1 MSACAEP
8 SRGACVEKE
17 EAGKMDKQL
26 QENMPIYMQIMQKV
40 REAIASGELA
50 PGARVA
56 SVREL
61 AGVFA
66 VNPNTMQRALNEL
79 EREGLLVSERTSG
92 RFVTKDS
99 AQIDAMR
106 RQLAEEAATRFRR
119 EMQTLGFSEAEM
131 LAFFRVSADD
141 AVRGA

>member
-1 MSACAEP
+1 
-8 SRGACVEKE
+8 
-17 EAGKMDKQL
+17 MDKQL

-92 RFVTKDS
+92 RFVTKDT

-106 RQLAEEAATRFRR
+106 RQLAEEAAARTVK
-119 EMQTLGFSEAEM
+119 TA
-131 LAFFRVSADD
+131 
-141 AVRGA
+141 